1 MEIDAL
7 NRHILSVLLDDSRLS
22 YRQIAKKVGVSAATV
37 MNRVKELEKT
47 IIKKYTTILDF
58 EKLGYEFL
66 GEYKDNS
73 YIIKTPKGEEE
84 NLMKELTEKYS
95 QFFEKSSLRYSKLD
109 KRFEF
114 IANLENL
121 VQNLDESVEKTNFSD
136 KLKEISN
143 YIRYYED

>member
-1 MEIDAL
+1 MVKGLIPVEGEIIAYSKS
-7 NRHILSVLLDDSRLS
+7 NLS
-22 YRQIAKKVGVSAATV
+22 YIF
-37 MNRVKELEKT
+37 VKEF
-47 IIKKYTTILDF
+47 F

-84 NLMKELTEKYS
+84 NLMKKLTEKYS

-121 VQNLDESVEKTNFSD
+121 VQNLNESVEETNFSD

-143 YIRYYED
+143 YIQDYED